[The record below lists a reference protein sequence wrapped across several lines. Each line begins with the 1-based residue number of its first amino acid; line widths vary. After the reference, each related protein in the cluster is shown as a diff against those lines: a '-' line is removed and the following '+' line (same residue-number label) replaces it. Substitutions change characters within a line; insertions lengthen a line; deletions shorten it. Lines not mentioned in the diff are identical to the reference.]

1 MNYSI
6 ILLDFP
12 MVFLSQAHAIFQT
25 DNTILNMGKHQ
36 SKMKPSTMGDL
47 RSVTQF
53 SDAEIIEI
61 HKCFLKHT
69 HSGLITLEEF
79 ETMYKMFFPYGDAS
93 AFAKHVFRTFDTNG
107 DNYID
112 FKEFLCALTIT
123 SKGKTDEKLKLAFN
137 MYDIDKDGFISQGE
151 MLEII
156 ISTAKMVQVM
166 VNESTTEKRMAKIF
180 KQMDTNRD
188 GQISLEEFNEG
199 AQHNPGVCKIYKYFP
214 PQ

>member
-1 MNYSI
+1 
-6 ILLDFP
+6 
-12 MVFLSQAHAIFQT
+12 
-25 DNTILNMGKHQ
+25 MGNHQ
-36 SKMKPSTMGDL
+36 SKPKPITMEEL

-61 HKCFLKHT
+61 NQGFLKDT
-69 HSGLITLEEF
+69 PSGLITLEQF
-79 ETMYKMFFPYGDAS
+79 ITMFRQLFPYDDAS

-137 MYDIDKDGFISQGE
+137 MYDIDKDGSISRGE

-166 VNESTTEKRMAKIF
+166 VNESTTEKRMEKIF
-180 KQMDTNRD
+180 RQMDTNRD

-199 AQHNPGVCKIYKYFP
+199 ASSNAVKVHPVCTIYKYFP
-214 PQ
+214 TQYLEDYGQ